1 MSYNP
6 RQITRLRW
14 QDAQKLEKLAQELID
29 TPEKDVEF
37 GQDIEVDGDIRI
49 NDISNITDKDGK
61 ALLSFKTLFGN
72 KNILGTGNIDI
83 YRHFLTLNGN
93 LYLDFYSSNNLVCDS
108 LQDLTTLTKAVS
120 GTKIAVGATYI
131 VFNGSTWATAN
142 NTNITSVTDIVTT
155 I

>member
-1 MSYNP
+1 MSS
-6 RQITRLRW
+6 RQITRFRW
-14 QDAQKLEKLAQELID
+14 KTAKKLEKFAEELTD

-37 GQDIEVDGDIRI
+37 GRNVEVDGDIRI
-49 NDISNITDKDGK
+49 NNISNITDKDGK
-61 ALLSFKTLFGN
+61 SLLSFKTLFGN

-108 LQDLTTLTKAVS
+108 LQDLTTLTKAVN
-120 GTKIAVGATYI
+120 GTKIAVGSTYI

-142 NTNITSVTDIVTT
+142 NTSITSVADIVTT